1 MEALRLVAEA
11 TRDQLLTLL
20 TSLDTDDLRSLIH
33 RSVKV
38 MSSQRLNQLRS
49 LLLAVRGSEVER
61 PTMSIFGLPREVC
74 HLIFQHVDTITMLMS
89 ICRVGRAWRE
99 VAMSPESWS
108 SLTFPTDPW
117 DLMLK
122 RVSQHLSQDRHA
134 RKVQSS
140 PFNTMC
146 RWASSFLRCKTIVFP
161 PERSPHPRGQLGS
174 NSNQESHSIFW
185 FPRLGSIAPD
195 PAAVDAQ
202 LLISG
207 GTRSQSIPNQS
218 HRLTA
223 VPSIPAVVGCL
234 VVVVACYRCSCRC
247 ARRR

>member
-1 MEALRLVAEA
+1 MPEEHRLEALRLVAEA
-11 TRDQLLTLL
+11 TREQLLALL

-38 MSSQRLNQLRS
+38 MSSQRLHSLRS
-49 LLLAVRGSEVER
+49 MLLAVRGGDMER

-74 HLIFQHVDTITMLMS
+74 HLIFQHVDTMTMLVS

-108 SLTFPTDPW
+108 SLTFPTEPW

-122 RVSQHLSQDRHA
+122 RVSQGLSQDRHT

-140 PFNTMC
+140 PFNTVC
-146 RWASSFLRCKTIVFP
+146 RWAPSFLRCRLIVFP
-161 PERSPHPRGQLGS
+161 PERSPHPRGIVQMHTLLSSPQAIHCFRSSTFSLCVLHNRFGA
-174 NSNQESHSIFW
+174 I
-185 FPRLGSIAPD
+185 LVD

-202 LLISG
+202 LFC
-207 GTRSQSIPNQS
+207 T
-218 HRLTA
+218 H
-223 VPSIPAVVGCL
+223 
-234 VVVVACYRCSCRC
+234 
-247 ARRR
+247 